1 MSGTKPWAIAIV
13 ILCTIFTSI
22 GSTLLKT
29 GANRLSFSVQ
39 GILSSYPI
47 IFGLFFYFLG
57 FVLLTTAFK
66 HGELSVL
73 FPFVSLSFIW
83 VAIMSFIFLKEP
95 FTLFK
100 IIGVSAIVFGVAVI
114 GLSSRSKKK
123 AKNRGKK

>member
-1 MSGTKPWAIAIV
+1 MSGTKPWAIAVV

-29 GANRLSFSVQ
+29 GANRLSFSIQ
-39 GILSSYPI
+39 GMISSYPI

-57 FVLLTTAFK
+57 FLLLTTAFR

-83 VAIMSFIFLKEP
+83 VTITSFIFLNE
-95 FTLFK
+95 TITIFK
-100 IIGVSAIVFGVAVI
+100 ILGVSAIVSGVILI
-114 GLSSRSKKK
+114 GISSRSKKK
-123 AKNRGKK
+123 VKLRG